1 MVLGYRTSYIH
12 ICGEHNGNLP
22 YWAQVDFG
30 DPGIIGVGPE
40 IELAIAAEYF
50 SKDIII
56 GNLDPAIV
64 QTGTPQE
71 VYEATGKVVEKGKKI
86 EGGYIFSTGCDL
98 PPRAPVENVRM
109 MTKAVDDFGW
119 Y

>member
-1 MVLGYRTSYIH
+1 LGYKTSYIH
-12 ICGEHNGNLP
+12 ICGEHNDNLP
-22 YWAQVDFG
+22 CWTQVDFG

-40 IELAIAAEYF
+40 IELATAARYF
-50 SKDIII
+50 PRDIII

-64 QTGTPQE
+64 QTSTPQR
-71 VYEATGKVVEKGKKI
+71 VYEAARKVVETGKKI

-98 PPRAPVENVRM
+98 PPRAPVENVRAM
-109 MTKAVDDFGW
+109 IQAVDDFGW